1 MHIYGI
7 SFRDVRSNVHADTLC
22 GEATKLHLIDLYS
35 QITRVSITSLLNFG
49 LSDNKKLR
57 KSLYRQLVLGLGRV
71 LDCHLLDLADDCR
84 SEGMKSEFQEL
95 AFETMTVKRYCE
107 LHAVGIRN
115 KLASQPVD
123 FLCCAPDK
131 SSVGSLSLSNTP
143 FFLADNTAFWGCP
156 QETFATPGVLESR

>member
-1 MHIYGI
+1 LDLGPLHRFVEGRPGGHWGTMWANQLEDLHP
-7 SFRDVRSNVHADTLC
+7 
-22 GEATKLHLIDLYS
+22 EA
-35 QITRVSITSLLNFG
+35 TRVSIPSLLSFG
-49 LSDNKKLR
+49 LSDNRNLG
-57 KSLYRQLVLGLGRV
+57 KSSYQQLVFGLDRV
-71 LDCHLLDLADDCR
+71 LDRHLLDLADGCR
-84 SEGMKSEFQEL
+84 SESMKCEFQEL

-123 FLCCAPDK
+123 FLCCAPGK

-143 FFLADNTAFWGCP
+143 FSLADNTAFWGCP